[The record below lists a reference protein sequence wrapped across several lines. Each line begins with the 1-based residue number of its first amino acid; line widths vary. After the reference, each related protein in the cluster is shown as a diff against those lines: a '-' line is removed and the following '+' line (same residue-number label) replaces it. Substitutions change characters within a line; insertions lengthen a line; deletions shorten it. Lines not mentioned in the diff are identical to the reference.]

1 MRELKTVNIDHDDEQ
16 VNQEEIYNINLFRL
30 NTFSKKKKDTDDFK
44 VEVTIN
50 SSLDKVIVDT
60 GTKVSVCEINYAKKW
75 NLLTKMVS
83 SKVRI
88 KPYKSNPITV
98 IGGAICAVKY
108 NSTSIVVTWHIISDP
123 CEPILAGTA
132 ALQLNIIQFS
142 HKPATFHPVLMI

>member
-1 MRELKTVNIDHDDEQ
+1 MREQKTVNIGDDDEQ
-16 VNQEEIYNINLFRL
+16 VNQEEIYNINFFRL
-30 NTFSKKKKDTDDFK
+30 NTFSKNNDTDDFK
-44 VEVTIN
+44 AEVIIN
-50 SSLDKVIVDT
+50 NSLDKVIVDT
-60 GTKVSVCEINYAKKW
+60 GTKVSVCEIHFAKKW
-75 NLLTKMVS
+75 SLLTKIVS